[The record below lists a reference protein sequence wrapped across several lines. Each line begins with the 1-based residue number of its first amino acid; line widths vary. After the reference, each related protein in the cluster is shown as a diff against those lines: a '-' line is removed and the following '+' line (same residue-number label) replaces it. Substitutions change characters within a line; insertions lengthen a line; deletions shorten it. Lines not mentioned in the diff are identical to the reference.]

1 MIGKLKGIV
10 DELGENWII
19 IDVNGVGYNVECA
32 SRVLANLPSV
42 GEKVT
47 LSIETHVRETEIR
60 LFGFAT
66 PHERDWF
73 RMLQS
78 VQGVGA
84 KVALA
89 MLGTLSITELANAI
103 ASGDK
108 KTITRTPGVGPK
120 VATRIV
126 TELKDKVGTL
136 ADVGNLADIAGG
148 EGFAPAP
155 EFAAAA
161 AADAV
166 SALMNL
172 GYAQAQASAAI
183 SAAASKAGK
192 DAKAEELIRRGL
204 KELAQG

>member
-10 DELGENWII
+10 DELGENWVI
-19 IDVNGVGYNVECA
+19 IDVNGVGYTVECA
-32 SRVLANLPSV
+32 SRVLANLPAL
-42 GEKVT
+42 GKKVT

-60 LFGFAT
+60 LFGFST
-66 PHERDWF
+66 PLERDWF

-89 MLGTLSITELANAI
+89 MLGTLSLSELANAI

-108 KTITRTPGVGPK
+108 KSITRTPGVGPK
-120 VATRIV
+120 VAMRIV

-136 ADVGNLADIAGG
+136 ADVSGIADISG
-148 EGFAPAP
+148 ETGFAPSP
-155 EFAAAA
+155 EFAA

-183 SAAASKAGK
+183 AAAAQQAGEG
-192 DAKAEELIRRGL
+192 AKAEELIRRGL

>member
-10 DELGENWII
+10 DELGENWVI
-19 IDVNGVGYNVECA
+19 IDVNGVGYSVECA
-32 SRVLANLPSV
+32 SRVLANLPSI
-42 GEKVT
+42 GEQVT

-60 LFGFAT
+60 LFGFST
-66 PHERDWF
+66 PLERDWF

-89 MLGTLSITELANAI
+89 MLGALSISDLANAI
-103 ASGDK
+103 ATGDK

-120 VATRIV
+120 VAARIV
-126 TELKDKVGTL
+126 TELKDKVG
-136 ADVGNLADIAGG
+136 VLADIGNVSDISGG
-148 EGFAPAP
+148 EGFSPAP
-155 EFAAAA
+155 EFAA

-172 GYAQAQASAAI
+172 GYPQSQASAAV
-183 SAAASKAGK
+183 SAAAKKAAPE
-192 DAKAEELIRRGL
+192 AKTEELIRLGL

>member
-10 DELGENWII
+10 DELGDNWVI
-19 IDVNGVGYNVECA
+19 IDVNGVGYSVECA
-32 SRVLANLPSV
+32 SRVLANLPSL
-42 GEKVT
+42 GETVT

-60 LFGFAT
+60 LFGFST

-103 ASGDK
+103 ATEDK
-108 KTITRTPGVGPK
+108 KTVTRTPGVGPK
-120 VATRIV
+120 VATRII

-136 ADVGNLADIAGG
+136 VDVGDLAAIAGG
-148 EGFAPAP
+148 DSFAAAP
-155 EFAAAA
+155 EFAA

-172 GYAQAQASAAI
+172 GYAQAQASTAI
-183 SAAASKAGK
+183 SAAAKKAEEG
-192 DAKAEELIRRGL
+192 AKTEELIRLGL
-204 KELAQG
+204 KELAKG